1 MNKVA
6 IIYSSI
12 HHNNTEKLL
21 KSAKGIDIY
30 NINEI
35 SNLDFSKYEII
46 GLASGIYMG
55 KFHKKIENFVSEHL
69 KDLHKIILVYTSGS
83 NNKKYGISYKASLE
97 SEGLEVLDIYSC
109 KGYDTYGIFKLVGG
123 KSKNHPNQAD
133 MDKFQDF
140 INNLLN

>member
-35 SNLDFSKYEII
+35 SNLDFSKYET
-46 GLASGIYMG
+46 G
-55 KFHKKIENFVSEHL
+55 KLKKINDFLS
-69 KDLHKIILVYTSGS
+69 
-83 NNKKYGISYKASLE
+83 
-97 SEGLEVLDIYSC
+97 
-109 KGYDTYGIFKLVGG
+109 KL
-123 KSKNHPNQAD
+123 
-133 MDKFQDF
+133 
-140 INNLLN
+140 